1 MRSAVGGLATAALL
15 AGCGPG
21 DAQQA
26 NRYADAVNRA
36 QSRFERTLNSLSGRI
51 GAGSDLAADRRVL
64 RTFDAAVGR
73 VVGDLRAIR
82 PPARVVSLHSRLVG
96 EIDAYGRLIRSESAA
111 LRSGDARRLVAAQ
124 QRLLEATNGVSD
136 RLNATI
142 AAINRR
148 LETT

>member
-1 MRSAVGGLATAALL
+1 M
-15 AGCGPG
+15 
-21 DAQQA
+21 
-26 NRYADAVNRA
+26 
-36 QSRFERTLNSLSGRI
+36 
-51 GAGSDLAADRRVL
+51 
-64 RTFDAAVGR
+64 
-73 VVGDLRAIR
+73 
-82 PPARVVSLHSRLVG
+82 VSLHSRLVG